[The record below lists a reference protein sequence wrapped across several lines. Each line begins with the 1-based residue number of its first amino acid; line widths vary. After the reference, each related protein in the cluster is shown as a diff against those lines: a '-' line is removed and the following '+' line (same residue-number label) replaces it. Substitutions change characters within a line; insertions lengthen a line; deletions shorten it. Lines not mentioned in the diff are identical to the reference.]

1 MNKEFLR
8 RIIITGM
15 ATLLITNMSYISASA
30 KWVNDSKNNWSWLED
45 KTKAIGWKEIEKRW
59 YYFNKDGIMNT
70 GWLNYNGVWYNLSNS
85 GSMYIGWKN
94 IDGKW
99 YHFKDDGAM
108 SIGWINDNGT
118 WYFTNFNGEM
128 ETGALG
134 IDGKVY
140 NFSDSGALIND
151 KEIIQEVQPG
161 SEDVSNVKENSDS
174 RIAYVA
180 TNSGSLNIRLD
191 ATTSSSIIGTL
202 ARGTEVKIIEDERNG
217 FYPIIA
223 GGKKGWVNSKWI
235 SFQEPEN
242 DEPNTSSSDDSDEDA
257 SPIDSDDMDLN
268 DDSLDKGV
276 LRDTEPSVDNKYYYS
291 DGNIFYRVKLSPP
304 FYSGG
309 KQIKGNCTWYA
320 WGRAWELTGI
330 QPNDAGFIGNGY
342 EWWEANKKSGKYEYG
357 TKPKVGAIAVW
368 KSGLPNS
375 GGSGHVAVVEKI
387 ENNKI
392 YISESTWHGAAFRYR
407 EIYETSYLYGY
418 IYLDEPNY

>member
-45 KTKAIGWKEIEKRW
+45 KTKTIGWKEIDKRW
-59 YYFNKDGIMNT
+59 YYFNKNGIMST
-70 GWLNYNGVWYNLSNS
+70 GWLNYNGVWYNLSSS

-128 ETGALG
+128 ETGNLG

-151 KEIIQEVQPG
+151 KEIIQEIQPG

-191 ATTSSSIIGTL
+191 ATTSSSIVGTL
-202 ARGTEVKIIEDERNG
+202 AKGTKVKIIDDERNG

-223 GGKKGWVNSKWI
+223 EGKKGWVNSKWI
-235 SFQEPEN
+235 SLEKPEN
-242 DEPNTSSSDDSDEDA
+242 DEPNTSSRDDSDEDT

-276 LRDTEPSVDNKYYYS
+276 LRDKEPSVDNKYYYS

-387 ENNKI
+387 QNNKI

>member
-1 MNKEFLR
+1 MNKEFLKK
-8 RIIITGM
+8 IIIVGM
-15 ATLLITNMSYISASA
+15 TTLVITNMSYIPASA
-30 KWVNDSKNNWSWLED
+30 KWVNDSKNNWNWLED
-45 KTKAIGWKEIEKRW
+45 KSKAIGWKEIDKKW
-59 YYFNKDGIMNT
+59 YYFNKDGIMGT
-70 GWLNYNGVWYNLSNS
+70 GWLNYNGSWYNLSS
-85 GSMYIGWKN
+85 GGSMNIGWKK

-99 YHFKDDGAM
+99 YHFKDDGSM

-128 ETGALG
+128 ETGTLG

-151 KEIIQEVQPG
+151 KEVIQEIQHG
-161 SEDVSNVKENSDS
+161 SEDVNNVKEKSDPQ
-174 RIAYVA
+174 IAYVA
-180 TNSGSLNIRLD
+180 TNSGSLNIRFD
-191 ATTSSSIIGTL
+191 ATISSSIIGTL
-202 ARGTEVKIIEDERNG
+202 AKGTEVKIIDDERNG

-223 GGKKGWVNSKWI
+223 NGKKGWVNSKWI

-242 DEPNTSSSDDSDEDA
+242 VEPNEDPGSDSDKDEPPVN
-257 SPIDSDDMDLN
+257 SDDMDLN
-268 DDSLDKGV
+268 DDSLGKGV
-276 LRDTEPSVDNKYYYS
+276 LRDTEPSLDNKYYYS
-291 DGNIFYRVKLSPP
+291 NGNIFYRVKLSPP
-304 FYSGG
+304 FYSGE

-357 TKPKVGAIAVW
+357 SQPKVGAIAVW
-368 KSGLPNS
+368 KSALPNS
-375 GGSGHVAVVEKI
+375 GGSGHVAVVERI

-392 YISESTWHGAAFRYR
+392 YISESTWHGSAFKYR

-418 IYLDEPNY
+418 IYLDKPNY